1 MNYYKIAPLRLKLPP
16 LIYKSPAHLPKNSI
30 VKISIKNKIA
40 LGVVLDSASKPNFEC
55 EVAEQSEF
63 FLTENQAILG
73 RFVASYY
80 CVSYGVAFGIMV
92 LGKCGDLPLEAQ
104 NSPLGACDLHLG
116 SHSVDLAT
124 RTAEFANFLGDSAT
138 RTKNYKIAETNA
150 KIAESP
156 PTPSLRDLTQSSRG
170 NPQNLLAKQSSH
182 PNLDSAKNASFCH
195 IERSE
200 ISQNHPSQMR
210 EDKSQSLPLPNA
222 SGGLRGWVDSAN
234 RIKNA
239 ESNKNN
245 KSITQKQINAVSLQI
260 SDSPKTQSLPNGLP
274 RFCFAESRNDRQQ
287 RPTSSLRASKATEA
301 SVRSTDPHLQ
311 IQDSANAESWQFAE
325 FASKAKQPST
335 NFCDSKNDKNQ
346 SCDSTDSH
354 LQIHNLDSAKP
365 SPNPTSKS
373 LFSLPQKGLHPPT
386 PLPPTRQKAAAF
398 SLLGGRASLNPLL
411 AKNRRLH
418 YCNLESDFLHHEA
431 GEIKGASHGFLLDS
445 ANAESKMDCHE
456 VAQSA
461 TSRNDEKNM
470 LDSAYQTKI
479 AESGAISQNLIAESI
494 SQITHPRTPSA
505 REGGQI
511 ADSAP
516 QIKNAES
523 NAKFAESPL
532 DSADLPRLS
541 CAQQGALD
549 FIFSHPKTLL
559 FGDTGSGKTEI
570 YINAICATI
579 AKNQSTIFLMPEI
592 ALTPQMEKR
601 LKGVFGDLV
610 CIWHSKISK
619 AKKEAILANLDSAKI
634 IAGARSA
641 LFLPVKNLG
650 LIIVDE
656 EHDEAYKSSTSPRYN
671 ARDLAIFLAQK
682 QGIRLILGSATPS
695 LNSYYNFSRENALF
709 RLRGGYFAGERKISF
724 DDEMLSQN
732 MLDKIK
738 TTLESKRQIIVFVP
752 IRGNFKVLQ
761 CVSCGGGI
769 KCENCAINLSLHSK
783 RNALICHHCGFA
795 KPFFDKRTIC
805 QSCGGDEF
813 RALKIGTQEI
823 CKQLQN
829 HFPHAKIAIF
839 DRDEIKSEGKMRRIL
854 GEFNDKK
861 IDILVGTQMI
871 SKGHDYHNA
880 ALVAIFGI
888 DALLNSSDFRA
899 YERAVSL
906 LVQIAG
912 RTGRKSDGE
921 VVIET
926 KNAKFFT
933 RFMDD
938 YEKFLKFELQ
948 NRANLYPP
956 FRRIALLIAQNKDES
971 KAKNILQ
978 NAKKIVESAQKNIE
992 IIGLSK
998 APIERIEGRWRY
1010 FLLLRAKSAKELI
1023 GAVSLC
1029 KNLPLTIDIDPQQVV

>member
-16 LIYKSPAHLPKNSI
+16 LIYKSPTHLQKNSI
-30 VKISIKNKIA
+30 VKISIKNKIV
-40 LGVVLDSASKPNFEC
+40 LGIVLDSASKPNFEC

-80 CVSYGVAFGIMV
+80 CVSEGVAFGIMV
-92 LGKCGDLPLEAQ
+92 LGKCGDSPLETQNLPLEAF
-104 NSPLGACDLHLG
+104 DLHLG

-124 RTAEFANFLGDSAT
+124 RRAEFANTDSAKG
-138 RTKNYKIAETNA
+138 RISHKN
-150 KIAESP
+150 AES
-156 PTPSLRDLTQSSRG
+156 TLISSLRGARSEASAT
-170 NPQNLLAKQSSH
+170 KQSIKKSN
-182 PNLDSAKNASFCH
+182 PCEAPKTFLDSANFGEFKNICLTS
-195 IERSE
+195 RSE
-200 ISQNHPSQMR
+200 IS
-210 EDKSQSLPLPNA
+210 LL
-222 SGGLRGWVDSAN
+222 DSAN
-234 RIKNA
+234 P
-239 ESNKNN
+239 
-245 KSITQKQINAVSLQI
+245 
-260 SDSPKTQSLPNGLP
+260 SPKHFLKFIS
-274 RFCFAESRNDRQQ
+274 
-287 RPTSSLRASKATEA
+287 
-301 SVRSTDPHLQ
+301 
-311 IQDSANAESWQFAE
+311 
-325 FASKAKQPST
+325 
-335 NFCDSKNDKNQ
+335 
-346 SCDSTDSH
+346 
-354 LQIHNLDSAKP
+354 
-365 SPNPTSKS
+365 
-373 LFSLPQKGLHPPT
+373 FSQKGLHPPT

-398 SLLGGRASLNPLL
+398 SLLGGRASHSPLL

-431 GEIKGASHGFLLDS
+431 GEIKGADAQFL
-445 ANAESKMDCHE
+445 DCHE
-456 VAQSA
+456 NSCEF
-461 TSRNDEKNM
+461 SRNDE
-470 LDSAYQTKI
+470 I
-479 AESGAISQNLIAESI
+479 
-494 SQITHPRTPSA
+494 
-505 REGGQI
+505 I
-511 ADSAP
+511 ADSANRAKFAESNAIL
-516 QIKNAES
+516 QNLNAES

-592 ALTPQMEKR
+592 ALTPQMERR

-682 QGIRLILGSATPS
+682 QNIRLILGSATPS

-795 KPFFDKRTIC
+795 KPFFDKRTTC

-854 GEFNDKK
+854 GEFSDKK